1 MKGVSDPESPT
12 IRVGKEGYEMK
23 TAIETSRGAQ
33 LAGRRVIAVLTSLVL
48 MLSVFCMPTFAATR
62 VPAWVKVMRQYQMSI
77 NADAE
82 AKKTPTY
89 GSTEQDDINYMGD
102 QDANHTLDVYSPGGV
117 SASKKLPVIVEVHGG
132 GYVSCNK
139 EINRQHGL
147 WFASKGYRVV
157 NINYTLVPEATI
169 KQEIQ
174 EINSVFKWVNTNA
187 DKYGFDVNNIFL
199 TGDSAGGHLVLLFT
213 AAQTEPELQA
223 YFEIQPAKGY
233 RATAATCPVGS
244 FTSNDLVS
252 RGLTIL
258 LGQDFANRNNLTL
271 LSYESFDQPGMSPLF
286 IVTTPTDKTAYTVT
300 KAIHEDMVKK
310 GVSHEYKEYTKQ
322 ENDLDHVFNVLHPD
336 WTESVQANTDILNF
350 FQAHMSK

>member
-1 MKGVSDPESPT
+1 MRKAS
-12 IRVGKEGYEMK
+12 
-23 TAIETSRGAQ
+23 ETSRGMAP
-33 LAGRRVIAVLTSLVL
+33 AGRRVIAVLTSLVL
-48 MLSVFCMPTFAATR
+48 MLGVFCMPTFAATR
-62 VPAWVKVMRQYQMSI
+62 VPAWVKVMRQYQMNI

-174 EINSVFKWVNTNA
+174 EINSVFKWVNANA
-187 DKYGFDVNNIFL
+187 DQYGFDANNIFL

-213 AAQTEPELQA
+213 AAQTDPELQA

-233 RATAATCPVGS
+233 RATTATCPVGS
-244 FTSNDLVS
+244 FVS
-252 RGLTIL
+252 SDPVSKAMEIM
-258 LGQDFANRNNLTL
+258 LGPDFAARNNLQL
-271 LSYESFDQPGMSPLF
+271 LSYESFDKPSMPPLF

-310 GVSHEYKEYTKQ
+310 GVPHQYKEYTGQ
-322 ENDLDHVFNVLHPD
+322 QNQLDHVFNVLKPD
-336 WTESVQANTDILNF
+336 YPESIQANSDILAF
-350 FQAHMSK
+350 FAAHMAK